1 MGTAASRLR
10 RPCLNLRLLLYNAIS
25 SRAEVAAGSVAAS
38 SLSRL
43 AAGPMERGLFG
54 AVAYGAVVH
63 ELHVVGR
70 LGRLDVVHGFG
81 RRNGGKLSVVKLL

>member
-43 AAGPMERGLFG
+43 AAGPGGG
-54 AVAYGAVVH
+54 AG
-63 ELHVVGR
+63 GGTR
-70 LGRLDVVHGFG
+70 
-81 RRNGGKLSVVKLL
+81 GGKGFSSEGEGLQAAG